1 MDVESAVRVRIDTEP
16 VSGLQVLGSLFR
28 LAPMLFM
35 AGVLTVAATAVS
47 GAIAVA
53 VVTTRRVPNRL
64 AAFQVQAIRQRVR
77 TFSGFFLLR
86 TDTPPWP
93 SGRTSSDPGD
103 DARVRVDVEV
113 PHDLPRLAPLRHAVR
128 SALHLAVLVP
138 LAIGLDLLYPVWL
151 IIVVRSG
158 WTDRTRRRLAVLE
171 EWTADVLAHA
181 WLVSPTPPRSR
192 WRQLL
197 DETDS
202 DRPRIAS
209 A

>member
-1 MDVESAVRVRIDTEP
+1 MVRGSAVKVQIDTEP
-16 VSGLQVLGSLFR
+16 VSGPQVLRHLAR

-35 AGVLTVAATAVS
+35 AGVLTVAATVVS
-47 GAIAVA
+47 VAIAV
-53 VVTTRRVPNRL
+53 VVVATGRVPERL

-77 TFSGFFLLR
+77 TFSGFFFLR
-86 TDTPPWP
+86 PDTPLWP
-93 SGRTSSDPGD
+93 SDGSFLDPGD
-103 DARVRVDVEV
+103 DARVRVDIEV
-113 PHDLPRLAPLRHAVR
+113 PSCLPRLAPLKHAAR
-128 SALHLAVLVP
+128 SAMHLTVLVP

-158 WTDRTRRRLAVLE
+158 WGDRTRSRLALLE

-192 WRQLL
+192 WKQLTQP
-197 DETDS
+197 DPSHPQT
-202 DRPRIAS
+202 AS